1 MPASNELTPAES
13 RRAVLAWK
21 LGNKAA
27 SAVREG
33 LAVIKQREDAARIG
47 PCRKCGE
54 TCFDSLCEQCADLD
68 SVKDAI
74 APEIARM
81 AAKTHA
87 RARTGRKSR
96 RTVGKPA
103 SGVPV
108 PSVEQWFTIP
118 GAPMGKPRMTQRDK
132 WAQRDCVMQYR
143 AWCDRARLNC
153 LGVTATPVALDFTA
167 HIPMPP
173 SWSKKKQAAM
183 AGELHRQKPDL
194 DNIAK
199 AIMDALWEDD
209 SGIAHLHG
217 HKFWCRNEDA
227 NIELSVR

>member
-1 MPASNELTPAES
+1 MT
-13 RRAVLAWK
+13 
-21 LGNKAA
+21 
-27 SAVREG
+27 
-33 LAVIKQREDAARIG
+33 
-47 PCRKCGE
+47 
-54 TCFDSLCEQCADLD
+54 TCYL
-68 SVKDAI
+68 
-74 APEIARM
+74 
-81 AAKTHA
+81 
-87 RARTGRKSR
+87 
-96 RTVGKPA
+96 
-103 SGVPV
+103 VP
-108 PSVEQWFTIP
+108 I
-118 GAPMGKPRMTQRDK
+118 GKPRMTQRDK

-153 LGVTATPVALDFTA
+153 LGVTVTPVALDFYA

-199 AIMDALWEDD
+199 AIMDALWKDD